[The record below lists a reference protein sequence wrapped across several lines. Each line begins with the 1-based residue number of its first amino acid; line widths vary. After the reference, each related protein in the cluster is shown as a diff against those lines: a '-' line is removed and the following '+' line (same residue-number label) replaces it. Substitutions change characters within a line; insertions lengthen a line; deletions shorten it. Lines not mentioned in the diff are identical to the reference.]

1 MAYCEGTVNRTPRPL
16 ALPLEMAYNMDMKN
30 KKAQTTYQ
38 RQVASGRKAAARERA
53 AEREAA
59 AAAAL
64 DDLLDSL

>member
-1 MAYCEGTVNRTPRPL
+1 
-16 ALPLEMAYNMDMKN
+16 MAYNMDMKN

-38 RQVASGRKAAARERA
+38 RQVASDRKAAARERA